1 MSLSI
6 HFELNCGQYVM
17 FRNGAPVSRL
27 LDEVAICFDKEDGT
41 RHKLGD
47 PEVVRKWQ
55 KQNQEVLRNAGLE
68 GMADALVVI
77 QGRFTLEDINKVIEN
92 TTYAATLYKKVMD
105 GTAETLDIHGNVV
118 RPVIADR

>member
-17 FRNGAPVSRL
+17 FRNGAPVSRV
-27 LDEVAICFDKEDGT
+27 LDEIAICFDKEDGT
-41 RHKLGD
+41 RHKVGD

-77 QGRFTLEDINKVIEN
+77 QGRFTLEDLNKVIEN

-105 GTAETLDIHGNVV
+105 GTAETLDIHGKVV
-118 RPVIADR
+118 RPAIADR

>member
-1 MSLSI
+1 MSNSI

-17 FRNGAPVSRL
+17 FRNGAPVSRV

-41 RHKLGD
+41 RHKIGD
-47 PEVVRKWQ
+47 PEVVRAWQ
-55 KQNQEVLRNAGLE
+55 KTNQDALRNAGLE

-77 QGRFTLEDINKVIEN
+77 QGRFTLEDLNKVIDN
-92 TTYAATLYKKVMD
+92 STYAPALYQKVMD

-118 RPVIADR
+118 RPAIAGR

>member
-17 FRNGAPVSRL
+17 FRNGAPVSRV
-27 LDEVAICFDKEDGT
+27 LDEVAICIDREDGT

-47 PEVVRKWQ
+47 PEVVRAWH
-55 KQNQEVLRNAGLE
+55 KQNQTVLRDAGLE

-77 QGRFTLEDINKVIEN
+77 QGRFTLEDLNKVIEN
-92 TTYAATLYKKVMD
+92 TTYAATLYQKVMD

-118 RPVIADR
+118 RPAIAER